1 MSDIRDTI
9 LPIRPDAVW
18 TDETCPKCNHY
29 FVAKDQHGLYCC
41 MDGCEWTGIKET
53 TYMTKKCYEVYMT
66 DDEGYYLEG
75 GFYTESELREILER
89 GAIRRLVG
97 RFIKDKLKPQE
108 D

>member
-18 TDETCPKCNHY
+18 TDETCPKCDHY

-53 TYMTKKCYEVYMT
+53 TYMTKICKCHPHDLVYY
-66 DDEGYYLEG
+66 GCRCG
-75 GFYTESELREILER
+75 
-89 GAIRRLVG
+89 
-97 RFIKDKLKPQE
+97 KE